1 MPPAWSVRTAGDVP
15 DRDAGRDQSQALF
28 NRWKQHGDLRARDQI
43 LERYLPLARRLA
55 WRYQSSSIEP
65 FEDLVQVAC
74 LGLLLAMDRFD
85 PYRGVPFASF
95 AVPTVLGELRR
106 HFRDTGWSAH
116 VPRPA
121 QELALEVGNA
131 RLDIS
136 SRAGRSPTVT
146 DLAQYL
152 EITAENVVIGLQAAA
167 ARYGVSLD
175 APLDDRGQGAAPLGE
190 SIGHEDERYGLVETT
205 ASLRVAMSRL
215 TVTERHALGLRIVD
229 GLKQEEIGQ
238 RLGCSQM
245 QASRL
250 LRAAADKLRTSLEG

>member
-55 WRYQSSSIEP
+55 WRYQSGSIEP

-167 ARYGVSLD
+167 ARYGTRWT
-175 APLDDRGQGAAPLGE
+175 PR
-190 SIGHEDERYGLVETT
+190 
-205 ASLRVAMSRL
+205 
-215 TVTERHALGLRIVD
+215 
-229 GLKQEEIGQ
+229 
-238 RLGCSQM
+238 
-245 QASRL
+245 
-250 LRAAADKLRTSLEG
+250 